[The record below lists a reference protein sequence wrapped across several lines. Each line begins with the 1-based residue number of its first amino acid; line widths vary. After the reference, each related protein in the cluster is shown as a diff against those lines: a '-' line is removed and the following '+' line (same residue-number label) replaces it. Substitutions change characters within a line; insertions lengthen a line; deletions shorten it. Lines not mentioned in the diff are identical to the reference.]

1 MPSASRLRSR
11 LPLVLAACLCLRAAA
26 APDLD
31 AAFAKFW
38 NAKNP
43 SDAAKAAND
52 ITKTGASFDDVYT
65 RLRQGRTYSAR
76 VATGVVRANRLTS
89 TADYLYTLDVPV
101 TYDPARTYQVR
112 IQLHGGVMRPD
123 PSTRA
128 RGAIGRLAGAEQI
141 YVMPVGWNEAP
152 WWSDRADRQPARDSR
167 YGQAHLQRRR
177 EPRGRRRR
185 LRRRDRR
192 LLRGDA
198 RHDAVCGV
206 SPAERIAARA
216 DSGAAGHRRRAV
228 PGEPAEQAV
237 LHRERWPRSAVP
249 RPRWSNPSSSTSRQ
263 AASASPTGRSR
274 QPGTTRR
281 GGPR

>member
-1 MPSASRLRSR
+1 MPSAPRLRSR

-26 APDLD
+26 APDVD

-52 ITKTGASFDDVYT
+52 IAKTGAAFDDVYA
-65 RLRQGRTYSAR
+65 RLRQGRIYSAR

-89 TADYLYTLDVPV
+89 TADFLYTLDVPV

-128 RGAIGRLAGAEQI
+128 PRRHRQTGRGRADLRDARGLEPGALVE
-141 YVMPVGWNEAP
+141 P
-152 WWSDRADRQPARDSR
+152 RADRQPARDSR
-167 YGQAHLQRRR
+167 YRQAHLQRRR

-185 LRRRDRR
+185 LRRRR
-192 LLRGDA
+192 
-198 RHDAVCGV
+198 
-206 SPAERIAARA
+206 PAPSTWRCAT
-216 DSGAAGHRRRAV
+216 RRRM
-228 PGEPAEQAV
+228 
-237 LHRERWPRSAVP
+237 
-249 RPRWSNPSSSTSRQ
+249 
-263 AASASPTGRSR
+263 
-274 QPGTTRR
+274 RR
-281 GGPR
+281 FFR